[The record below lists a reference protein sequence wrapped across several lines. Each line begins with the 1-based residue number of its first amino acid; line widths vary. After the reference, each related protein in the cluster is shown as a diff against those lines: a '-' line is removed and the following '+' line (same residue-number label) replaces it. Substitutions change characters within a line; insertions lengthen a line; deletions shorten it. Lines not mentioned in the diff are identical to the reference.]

1 MGVDEHSE
9 MGFQQIGGKGMY
21 AVSQPGKVVRR
32 TMSSASLSD
41 SSNGTDSF
49 FSNGWDPL
57 VSMSQSLEFR
67 GSSMAAHH
75 HQVSIS
81 SHVVGGLE
89 NHGGSSASFAQ
100 YPSDASFVELGL
112 SKLPCFGSGS
122 FSEMVSSLGMSEYG
136 QITDAMCPSD
146 YPSMAHHV
154 ETKKN
159 SPSSRKI
166 IDRNAIFQDDV
177 LMSEEGGRQPSSSP
191 NEKKRKNAPECGSG
205 ITHSQLN
212 SLQCSDA
219 EKLNNDPSQETL
231 EEKEQDEKKQ
241 KTEKN
246 TVGNSRGKPN
256 GKQSKG
262 NSQNEQGGKEDYIHV
277 RARRGQATN
286 SHSLAERVRREK
298 ISQRMRFLQDLV
310 PGCNKIT
317 GKALMLDEIINY
329 VQSLQRQVEFLSMK
343 LATVNPELNIDIDR
357 ILSKEVRVGS
367 SPILGFGPPL
377 NPPHP
382 QAHLMPQRL
391 ESQLP
396 SMPQIPSVWDEDL
409 QNAIQMGFIPNTA
422 IDIMGPNAANWKSS

>member
-21 AVSQPGKVVRR
+21 AVPQPGKVVRR

-67 GSSMAAHH
+67 GSSIAAAHH

-81 SHVVGGLE
+81 SHGVGGSE
-89 NHGGSSASFAQ
+89 NHGGSGASFVH

-146 YPSMAHHV
+146 YPSMVHHG

-166 IDRNAIFQDDV
+166 IDRNAIFQDD
-177 LMSEEGGRQPSSSP
+177 LPMSEEGACQLSSSP

-212 SLQCSDA
+212 SLQ
-219 EKLNNDPSQETL
+219 KLNNDPSQETL
-231 EEKEQDEKKQ
+231 EEGLKEQDEKKQ

-246 TVGNSRGKPN
+246 AVGNSRGKSN

-343 LATVNPELNIDIDR
+343 LSTVNPELNIDIDR
-357 ILSKEVRVGS
+357 ILSKEVRAGS

-377 NPPHP
+377 NSSHP
-382 QAHLMPQRL
+382 QHLMPQRL

-396 SMPQIPSVWDEDL
+396 SMPQIQSVWDDDL

-422 IDIMGPNAANWKSS
+422 IDNMGSNAANWKSS